1 MISRGAGSGGVRF
14 LVLLVVAT
22 SCAGSCATFGDGT
35 IEIIERPAPPRAPV
49 IAVTASNESKPGA
62 TCGVQPELARGSPPN
77 DARVIVQLEM
87 TSDRP
92 EDTRAFEE
100 TARLHAL
107 QRCATGISVLR
118 AIAEGRGYT
127 SVTVALW
134 EKVTAA
140 AP

>member
-1 MISRGAGSGGVRF
+1 MITAALVRA
-14 LVLLVVAT
+14 VLPAAFFMT
-22 SCAGSCATFGDGT
+22 TSCATFGDGT
-35 IEIIERPAPPRAPV
+35 IEIIERPAAPRAPV
-49 IAVTASNESKPGA
+49 IDVKPSNEGKPGA

-77 DARVIVQLEM
+77 DARVIVELEM
-87 TSDRP
+87 TSGRP

-118 AIAEGRGYT
+118 AVAEGRGYT

-134 EKVTAA
+134 ERPPVERGL
-140 AP
+140 